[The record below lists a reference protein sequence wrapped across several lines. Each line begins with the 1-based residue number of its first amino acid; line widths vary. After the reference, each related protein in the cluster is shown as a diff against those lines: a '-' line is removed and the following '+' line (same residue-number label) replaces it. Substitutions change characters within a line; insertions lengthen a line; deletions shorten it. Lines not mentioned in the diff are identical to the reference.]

1 MREPAFVRRHQTQ
14 WQEFEKDLAKGGD
27 VDPDR
32 LASLF
37 VDITDDLAY
46 AAAQYPDSTTHRYLN
61 QLAARVH
68 GMLYKNRR
76 DKASRLLLFW
86 SRDVP
91 EAFLDAR
98 GAILF
103 SAAVFLLALLLGIGL
118 GLSDEGIIRG
128 ILGNAYVDMSI
139 QNIRAGD
146 PMGVY
151 KQSDGY
157 MMFLSIATNNLF
169 VTMRI
174 VVVGLL
180 VVVGPLYMLVTNGVM
195 IGAFHALFFSHGEV
209 GRFFLGVY
217 VHGSIELS
225 CVVVAAGAGF
235 RIGNAILLPRTFTR
249 MESFKRGVSTAMK
262 IAIGLVPLIIVA
274 AVFESFVTRLTD
286 MPLPLNVL
294 IVVGTLAFMAWYV
307 LVLPRTLLRKDSDV
321 RQVRALG

>member
-1 MREPAFVRRHQTQ
+1 MREPAFVRGHQEQ
-14 WQEFEKDLAKGGD
+14 WQEFEKDLANGKD

-37 VDITDDLAY
+37 VDITDDLAH

-76 DKASRLLLFW
+76 DKASRLLQFW

-103 SAAVFLLALLLGIGL
+103 SGAVFLLMLLLGMGL
-118 GLSDEGIIRG
+118 GLSDEGMLRG
-128 ILGNAYVDMSI
+128 IMGNAYVDMTI
-139 QNIRAGD
+139 QNIRSGN

-151 KQSDGY
+151 KESDGY
-157 MMFLSIATNNLF
+157 MMFLGIAMNNLF
-169 VTMRI
+169 VMMRM

-180 VVVGPLYMLVTNGVM
+180 VVVGPMYMLITNGVM

-235 RIGNAILLPRTFTR
+235 RIGTAILLPRTYTR
-249 MESFKRGVSTAMK
+249 MESFKRGVSSAIK
-262 IAIGLVPLIIVA
+262 IAIGLIPLIIIA

-286 MPLPLNVL
+286 MPLPVNVL
-294 IVVGTLAFMAWYV
+294 IVVGTLAFMVWYV
-307 LVLPRTLLRKDSDV
+307 LVLPRTLLRKHADV
-321 RQVRALG
+321 RQVRAHG

>member
-1 MREPAFVRRHQTQ
+1 MRGHQAQ
-14 WQEFEKDLAKGGD
+14 WREFEKDLANGKD

-76 DKASRLLLFW
+76 HKSSKLLQFW

-103 SAAVFLLALLLGIGL
+103 SGATFLLMLALGIGL
-118 GLSDEGIIRG
+118 GLSDESMLRG
-128 ILGNAYVDMSI
+128 IMGNAYVDMTI
-139 QNIRAGD
+139 QNIRSGN

-151 KQSDGY
+151 KSSDGY
-157 MMFLSIATNNLF
+157 MMFLWIATNNLF
-169 VTMRI
+169 VMMRM

-180 VVVGPLYMLVTNGVM
+180 VVVGPMYMLITNAVM

-235 RIGNAILLPRTFTR
+235 RIGTAILLPRTYTR
-249 MESFKRGVSTAMK
+249 MESFKRGVSSAIK
-262 IAIGLVPLIIVA
+262 IAIGLVPLIVIA
-274 AVFESFVTRLTD
+274 AILESFVTRLTD
-286 MPLPLNVL
+286 MPLSINIL

-307 LVLPRTLLRKDSDV
+307 LVLPRTLLRKHNDV